1 MVFNIF
7 MLICFGYTTAALSE
21 KFFNWVTKN
30 IEKKAEAEKAERK
43 TKETSYDPDFMIP
56 SSKSPPAPGAKPKTP
71 SVPTAKLAKEKT
83 LEINKMV
90 VSKQSKLRINA
101 IAEGINKAIEK
112 GFLWYS
118 YAIDLSKE
126 EHGCKDEIIKN
137 ICDFYSA
144 LGYQVE
150 NHYYGRHEITFLW
163 LEAEPLQRDKVL
175 DICANINDYP
185 PEGACLSEE

>member
-1 MVFNIF
+1 MVFNIL
-7 MLICFGYTTAALSE
+7 MLICIGYTTSALSE
-21 KFFNWVTKN
+21 KFFGWVTKN

-43 TKETSYDPDFMIP
+43 TNEATYDPNFIIP
-56 SSKSPPAPGAKPKTP
+56 SSKSPPGAKPDIS

-101 IAEGINKAIEK
+101 IAKGINEAIGK
-112 GFLWYS
+112 GLLWYC
-118 YAIDLSKE
+118 YPIDLSKE

-163 LEAEPLQRDKVL
+163 LEVEPLQRDKVL
-175 DICANINDYP
+175 DICANINDCV